1 MYINI
6 FIDNILFYYNIDYI
20 CNKKIMILSFG
31 HNLDKIE
38 YSINFTKKFNNF
50 LKYTIFTSNNTKDS
64 VLYII
69 QPIHKTHI
77 KSIFINL
84 TQCNDFN
91 GGSLFKMLVCTSKI
105 NYIYFG
111 SFKCDWYQ
119 SIIYNNINSIEY
131 IKKYIKNYI
140 KYHNVKSSDLLFFGE
155 SMGGYASIYLSIF
168 FNNCKCI
175 ALSPQLINFNNS
187 IIFDDFGNNIKIR
200 NGITKFKS
208 ISSLLNEKKDTCTTQ
223 IFIINCRYEDNK
235 IISMNTLQTG
245 TILNFPNT
253 YVGILNC
260 DKHSIIFCYKTY
272 LLYEYV
278 EQLLINKNYINN
290 PKNILKN
297 IINSL
302 VKVKR

>member
-1 MYINI
+1 
-6 FIDNILFYYNIDYI
+6 
-20 CNKKIMILSFG
+20 
-31 HNLDKIE
+31 
-38 YSINFTKKFNNF
+38 
-50 LKYTIFTSNNTKDS
+50 
-64 VLYII
+64 
-69 QPIHKTHI
+69 
-77 KSIFINL
+77 
-84 TQCNDFN
+84 
-91 GGSLFKMLVCTSKI
+91 MLVCTSKI

-208 ISSLLNEKKDTCTTQ
+208 IQFPQKD
-223 IFIINCRYEDNK
+223 
-235 IISMNTLQTG
+235 
-245 TILNFPNT
+245 
-253 YVGILNC
+253 
-260 DKHSIIFCYKTY
+260 CYKFVIFVLRFQAPQWRGEALESTHAGTLP
-272 LLYEYV
+272 LLSACRFC
-278 EQLLINKNYINN
+278 QAHK
-290 PKNILKN
+290 
-297 IINSL
+297 
-302 VKVKR
+302 KRLSTGRFLWR